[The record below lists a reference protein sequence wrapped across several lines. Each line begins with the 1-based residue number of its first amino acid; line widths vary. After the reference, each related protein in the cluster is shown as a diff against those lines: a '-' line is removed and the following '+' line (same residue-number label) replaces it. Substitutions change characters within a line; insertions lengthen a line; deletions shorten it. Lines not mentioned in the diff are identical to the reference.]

1 MKENSSTCYS
11 SWTIGIDLGDRRHAV
26 CVLDCEG
33 EAVKRR
39 TISNSRHALSRLAG
53 EYPGALMVMEVGTHS
68 PWIARHLGELGVE
81 VLVANARKLK
91 AISRSATKNDLN
103 DAEMLARLGRA
114 DPKLLSPITHRN
126 EECQRDLSVIKSRDA
141 LVGSRTALINHVR
154 GSLKSHGLR
163 LPACNAAAFARKAPG
178 HLEAC
183 DPALVEEVIAS
194 IGELTER
201 IKARD
206 KEIGRLCE
214 EKYPETRWLMSVPG
228 VGPITALAFVL
239 RLESPKR
246 FPKPREVAP
255 FLGLTPRQDSSGA
268 RNKQLRISKHGDAL
282 LRRLLVNCAQYI
294 LGPFGPESA
303 LRSHGLELS
312 ARGGKNAKKRAVVAT
327 ARKLS
332 VILLTL
338 WSDQAEYKAYP
349 A

>member
-1 MKENSSTCYS
+1 
-11 SWTIGIDLGDRRHAV
+11 
-26 CVLDCEG
+26 
-33 EAVKRR
+33 
-39 TISNSRHALSRLAG
+39 
-53 EYPGALMVMEVGTHS
+53 
-68 PWIARHLGELGVE
+68 
-81 VLVANARKLK
+81 
-91 AISRSATKNDLN
+91 
-103 DAEMLARLGRA
+103 
-114 DPKLLSPITHRN
+114 
-126 EECQRDLSVIKSRDA
+126 
-141 LVGSRTALINHVR
+141 
-154 GSLKSHGLR
+154 
-163 LPACNAAAFARKAPG
+163 
-178 HLEAC
+178 
-183 DPALVEEVIAS
+183 
-194 IGELTER
+194 
-201 IKARD
+201 
-206 KEIGRLCE
+206 
-214 EKYPETRWLMSVPG
+214 MSVPG